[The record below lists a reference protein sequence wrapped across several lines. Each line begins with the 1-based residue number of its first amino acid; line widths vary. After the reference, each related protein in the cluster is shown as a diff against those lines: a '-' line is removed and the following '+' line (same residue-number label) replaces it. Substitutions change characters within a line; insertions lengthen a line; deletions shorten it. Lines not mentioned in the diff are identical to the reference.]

1 MATNFNVKPYY
12 DDYDSSKNFHR
23 VMFRPAYS
31 VQARE
36 LTQLQTILQ
45 NQITKF
51 GEHIFQNG
59 SMVIPGDLNFDMQ
72 YDYIKVNSAYNT
84 LEVETYRTSFLN
96 KIIVGATS
104 GVKAKVIG
112 TVAATSSTSTTS
124 ADPITLYI
132 KYEDSGTNNATL
144 KFASG
149 EVVTST
155 NANNTTTVNPSL
167 STNQTTELN
176 ATIQSTDTPVG
187 TGSAVLVHAGVY
199 FINGHFVS
207 NTEQVI
213 LLDKYTNTPSY
224 RVGFVVAETFAT
236 PEEDTSLLDNAT
248 GSSNVNAPGAHR
260 FKIAV
265 TLTKKALTA
274 TDDSDF
280 VELGRISNG
289 KILSYKKNADYAELQ
304 HTLARRTFDESG
316 NYEVR
321 PFLTEVRE
329 HLKSGTN
336 RGIYSSSVGGDA
348 DKIVFAVEPGKAYV
362 DGYEIETMSTQF
374 IKADKPRTF
383 DRVEDKTIQT
393 PVGNHV
399 LIHNVVGTPA
409 IDEFET
415 LHLRDQLIS
424 DTSGNTV
431 IGTAKA
437 KFFLLHDGD
446 YLGTNPPVIFKLGLF
461 DIKMNDGKDFAR
473 DVKSINDHATIG
485 GTGSDFEADIKPTFV
500 AISGVGTSPDVSSNN
515 SGVSGFQGSVFSQQL
530 KLKDRLIAKVI
541 GVETDI
547 GRISTLTDNDSLVLS
562 AVSPTTFT
570 NATIGRFSAQIIR
583 PDQKLLVFPSDYRR
597 VRKIRGNTVSN
608 PDSALGTSYTVMKRF
623 SAQTSNSSGI
633 VEFSLSANEEFQGT
647 SLKNYVLQL
656 NSAPHHILAIESS
669 DVSLVDSQ
677 TVQIDTTG
685 VAAISGGSAI
695 GGANKS
701 LELLAA
707 VKVSSGEAQ
716 EKSKTLQTNGSD
728 DITGQSNVEK
738 TEILLDEA
746 DGFRLLAVSMG
757 TSYGSYSATGAID
770 ITNRYNFDSG
780 QRDAFYD
787 LARINL
793 KPGQPVPTGALRITF
808 EFFQHSAGGGGDYF
822 SVDSYP
828 TSLGY
833 ENIPS
838 YTSTQGSGKKFEL
851 RDCLDFRPR
860 VGSNGSFNTGQGA
873 VLSEIPFF
881 GTNVEADFSYFLGRK
896 DLIFVDKLG
905 NFDVLQGVPSL
916 NPEKP
921 QEPENGMVLFEVAY
935 EPYVVNLKEV
945 RHKKLDNRRYTMR
958 DIGRLDKRISNLEY
972 YTSLNLLEKETA
984 DLAVK
989 DSDGNDRLKNGFI
1002 VDNFSGHVIG
1012 DFINPDYKNSIDMK
1026 KRELRPMGFSDNV
1039 GLIESVSSNSSRTSA
1054 NYKIHDDGI
1063 ITLPYTETSHV
1074 ENPYASD
1081 SFDINPY
1088 KVAPFNGKVVLVP
1101 YSDDWNDVTRR
1112 PDIVVNDDNNFDA
1125 IKEIADETGVTG
1137 IVWESWQDNW
1147 FGSPVSAGT
1156 QSLGSTQSTSSARV
1170 SGGTVT
1176 TTTETSQSRE
1186 VFSQTVGQVRSGI
1199 ETTLQSTVETHNMGD
1214 RIVGISMIP
1223 FIRSRPVS
1231 ISIQNMKP
1239 NAKLYGFFDN
1249 ENVTSFVR
1257 QADIFNLTI
1266 TQQTLTDNGA
1276 IELSPNQ
1283 LETPGASAA
1292 SDSGRIWDGVTDAVQ
1307 AFGFGDIIRNSTH
1320 TATAVTSV
1328 TFTGTGGSDTT
1339 SAQVTVASVDEI
1351 KPGHH
1356 IQLSILTGTTE
1367 LNFTVSRNNNYVV
1380 TAVDSSTKIVTIG
1393 AIGGGRLDD
1402 GTESNKLSSSGTQ
1415 TGTLQ
1420 RLQASAHIATQGPG
1434 TSTAR
1439 DVFVTN
1445 VLNGFAVGE
1454 TANGTIAKISNG
1466 KVNITM
1472 IISSINGSTVTTS
1485 NPTMKTNS
1493 SDMITN
1499 ANGQF
1504 VGVFY
1509 IPNTEEVRFR
1519 TGERLLRLI
1528 DNINNSTEF
1537 GLWSTKGER
1546 EYNATGIAEEREQT
1560 ILNIRKAHF
1569 QRDYKEETQQV
1580 NRTVYGAVQTSNR
1593 PIASAF
1599 VADPPPPPPDPPQR
1613 HDPLA
1618 QTFLNVG
1625 QEGAFVT
1632 SVDLFFSVKG
1642 TRPVTV
1648 QITDTIDGFP
1658 SNKVMSEVTLE
1669 IDDVNVSDDASAS
1682 TRFTFPSPVYLK
1694 DDINYAI
1701 LIKVDEPGTR
1711 VFFSEVGGTNLT
1723 DSRLISANP
1732 LTGTLFLSQNG
1743 QTWTPHQTRDV
1754 KFTLYRADFATS
1766 AAGTPS
1772 FINTTVPADTL
1783 KDNPFQTNT
1792 GTGTND
1798 DVATKVRVLHQN
1810 HGMKANDKVIISNV
1824 ANGFYGAEST
1834 TQGITSNALNG
1845 THTISSADND
1855 SYIIAITDDAAAAN
1869 IPGGKPALKS
1879 VFSGGSGIVAT
1890 RNIAADIVQLAVSE
1904 IKVPGTNIT
1913 YSWTGMDT
1921 SYAKQNSKPITENRS
1936 YYPPSRQI
1944 VASEVNQN
1952 NSLGGGRTGNSSLI
1966 AGTSANVVATMSSTS
1981 SFLTPVLDSE
1991 RISLCLTSNK
2001 ISNYTR
2007 STFNDTNLDDRT
2019 VSSSPANLTFDA
2031 SAKTM
2036 NTSTS
2041 AVKLEFLT
2049 LDIGKEITVTGAIN
2063 SNNGT
2068 YTITSV
2074 SDDGA
2079 SVGIDPAPA
2088 GSSGGS
2094 GATITQHERYLDG
2107 IAPTGTSNASNYMT
2121 KRFSLDNPATA
2132 LKVLFDANRPSS
2144 SSINVYYKIVEEGD
2158 TRDFDKIPYKLAT
2171 IDSGDSPDDNENL
2184 FREREFT
2191 INDLNS
2197 FSSAAIKIEMKSSN
2211 SVFVPRIKNL
2221 RILALAL

>member
-84 LEVETYRTSFLN
+84 LEVETYRTSFLD

-132 KYEDSGTNNATL
+132 KYEDSGTDNATL

-167 STNQTTELN
+167 SENQTTELN

-224 RVGFVVAETFAT
+224 RVGFVVSETFTT
-236 PEEDTSLLDNAT
+236 PEEDISLLDNAT

-265 TLTKKALTA
+265 TLTKKSLSA

-289 KILSYKKNADYAELQ
+289 KVQSYKKNADYAELQ

-321 PFLTEVRE
+321 PFLAEVRE

-336 RGIYSSSVGGDA
+336 RGIYSASDGGDA

-374 IKADKPRTF
+374 IKTDKPRTF

-399 LIHNVVGTPA
+399 IVSTIKGLPNISQFGEVDLYDGLRNPSGYASYGSKVGTA
-409 IDEFET
+409 RVRFYD
-415 LHLRDQLIS
+415 LHS
-424 DTSGNTV
+424 SG
-431 IGTAKA
+431 
-437 KFFLLHDGD
+437 
-446 YLGTNPPVIFKLGLF
+446 YTNAQFKLGLF
-461 DIKMNDGKDFAR
+461 DVKLNDGISFS
-473 DVKSINDHATIG
+473 DVKHIRYDSGTPNSSTYTNTQWAGNAGSNNLPDFIADIVPDLVTLSGAATSSNSTTQI
-485 GTGSDFEADIKPTFV
+485 TGSAGSSFLTELKAGDAVYLDGSFMGMVNA
-500 AISGVGTSPDVSSNN
+500 VSSNT
-515 SGVSGFQGSVFSQQL
+515 VL
-530 KLKDRLIAKVI
+530 
-541 GVETDI
+541 
-547 GRISTLTDNDSLVLS
+547 TLTSNALS
-562 AVSPTTFT
+562 TVATAVK
-570 NATIGRFSAQIIR
+570 IQKFSAKLIR
-583 PDQKLLVFPSDYRR
+583 PDQKLLVFPTNYRR
-597 VRKIRGNTVSN
+597 VRKIRGDTVSN
-608 PDSALGTSYTVMKRF
+608 PDNSLGTTYTITKTL
-623 SAQTSNSSGI
+623 SATSSGTGA
-633 VEFSLSANEEFQGT
+633 VTFDLDPNEEFQSTSDIGNYNLVVGNGT
-647 SLKNYVLQL
+647 NGGNQVILTSSSITLS
-656 NSAPHHILAIESS
+656 NSNRTAVI
-669 DVSLVDSQ
+669 
-677 TVQIDTTG
+677 TT
-685 VAAISGGSAI
+685 SGNNTAYKLI
-695 GGANKS
+695 
-701 LELLAA
+701 AA
-707 VKVSSGEAQ
+707 VKVSGAKGQEKTKTLVSGEIKNTSTQAESQ
-716 EKSKTLQTNGSD
+716 NTEIKLGKADGYQLVSIKMAADFTANATASD
-728 DITGQSNVEK
+728 PDITSRY
-738 TEILLDEA
+738 TF
-746 DGFRLLAVSMG
+746 DG
-757 TSYGSYSATGAID
+757 
-770 ITNRYNFDSG
+770 G

-793 KPGQPVPTGALRITF
+793 KPGQPVPTGRLRITF
-808 EFFQHSAGGGGDYF
+808 NYFTHSSSGGGDYF
-822 SVDSYP
+822 SVDSYA
-828 TSLGY
+828 LNY
-833 ENIPS
+833 EDIPS
-838 YTSTQGSGKKFEL
+838 YTSTQGNGRKFEL

-860 VGSNGSFNTGQGA
+860 IDDTGANFTGTNA
-873 VLSEIPFF
+873 ILSEIPKF
-881 GTNVEADFSYFLGRK
+881 GTNAEADFSYFLGRK
-896 DLIFVDKLG
+896 DLIFVDRLG
-905 NFDVLQGVPSL
+905 SFDVLQGVPSL

-1026 KRELRPMGFSDNV
+1026 KRELRPMAFSDNV

-1054 NYKIHDDGI
+1054 NYRVHDDGI
-1063 ITLPYTETSHV
+1063 ITLPYTETTHV

-1137 IVWESWQDNW
+1137 VVWESWQDNW
-1147 FGSPVSAGT
+1147 YGSPVSAGT
-1156 QSLGSTQSTSSARV
+1156 QSLGSTQSTASTRV

-1249 ENVTSFVR
+1249 ENVTSFIR

-1266 TQQTLTDNGA
+1266 TQQTLTDNGP

-1292 SDSGRIWDGVTDAVQ
+1292 SDSGRIWDGATDAVQ

-1320 TATAVTSV
+1320 TATAVTNVS
-1328 TFTGTGGSDTT
+1328 FTGTGGSDTT

-1356 IQLSILTGTTE
+1356 IQLSSLTGTTE

-1402 GTESNKLSSSGTQ
+1402 GSNSLTSSGAQ

-1454 TANGTIAKISNG
+1454 TVNGTIAKISNG

-1472 IISSINGSTVTTS
+1472 VVSSINGSTVTTS
-1485 NPTMKTNS
+1485 APTMKTNS

-1569 QRDYKEETQQV
+1569 QRDYKEETQTV
-1580 NRTVYGAVQTSNR
+1580 NRTVYGAVQTSTR

-1669 IDDVNVSDDASAS
+1669 IDDINVSDDASSA

-1754 KFTLYRADFATS
+1754 KFTLYRADFDISGT
-1766 AAGTPS
+1766 GTPS
-1772 FINTTVPADTL
+1772 FVNTTVPADTL
-1783 KDNPFQTNT
+1783 KFNPFQTNT

-1798 DVATKVRVLHQN
+1798 DLDTKVRVFHQN
-1810 HGMKANDKVIISNV
+1810 HGMKANDKVTISNV

-1834 TQGITSNALNG
+1834 TQGITSDALNG

-1855 SYIIAITDDAAAAN
+1855 SYIIAITDDAAATN

-1879 VFSGGSGIVAT
+1879 VFSGGNGVVAT
-1890 RNIAADIVQLAVSE
+1890 RNLAADIVQLAVSE
-1904 IKVPGTNIT
+1904 IKVPGTTIG
-1913 YSWTGMDT
+1913 YQWTGMNT
-1921 SYAKQNSKPITENRS
+1921 SYTKQSPRSIPENRS
-1936 YYPPSRQI
+1936 YYPPSREI

-1952 NSLGGGRTGNSSLI
+1952 NSLSGGRTGNSSLV
-1966 AGTSANVVATMSSTS
+1966 AGTSANVVASMKSTS

-2007 STFNDTNLDDRT
+2007 STFNDTDLDDRALSAST
-2019 VSSSPANLTFDA
+2019 AITMDATGTISVGSSGTIRDEI
-2031 SAKTM
+2031 K
-2036 NTSTS
+2036 
-2041 AVKLEFLT
+2041 T
-2049 LDIGKEITVTGAIN
+2049 LDIGKEITISGG
-2063 SNNGT
+2063 NNDGNT
-2068 YTITSV
+2068 FTVTSV
-2074 SDDGA
+2074 ADDG
-2079 SVGIDPAPA
+2079 SSFNVSPATA
-2088 GSSGGS
+2088 ADSSNTS
-2094 GATITQHERYLDG
+2094 TTITQHERYLDG

-2132 LKVLFDANRPSS
+2132 LKVLFDANKPSS
-2144 SSINVYYKIVEEGD
+2144 STINVYYKIVEEGD
-2158 TRDFDKIPYKLAT
+2158 TRDFDKIPYRLAT
-2171 IDSGDSPDDNENL
+2171 IDNLDSSDDNPNL
-2184 FREREFT
+2184 FKEREFT

-2221 RILALAL
+2221 RVLALAL